1 MRVSCWARQ
10 RERRDSRGWK
20 DWVDVEEV
28 VREAVLGGGALRR
41 RFERRVSW
49 TPGAEGAPRGEGMEV
64 GCGAE
69 GTMRRVWEDGG
80 VSGVQGG
87 GG

>member
-20 DWVDVEEV
+20 DCVWEDVEA
-28 VREAVLGGGALRR
+28 REAVFGGGALRR

-49 TPGAEGAPRGEGMEV
+49 TPGAEGAPGVEGMEV

-69 GTMRRVWEDGG
+69 GTMRRDWKVGLI
-80 VSGVQGG
+80 GVQGAG
-87 GG
+87 G